1 MKESI
6 GTLGALCVLCAF
18 ALSKVGKLS
27 VNRLPYDV
35 LNAVGSLS
43 LVIYATLLHSTPF
56 ILINAVWF
64 ALSIWSAARA
74 K

>member
-6 GTLGALCVLCAF
+6 GSLGALCVLCAF
-18 ALSKVGKLS
+18 ALSKIGRLS
-27 VNRLPYDV
+27 VNRLSYDV
-35 LNAVGSLS
+35 LNAVGSFC
-43 LVIYATLLHSTPF
+43 LVVYAALIHSTPF